1 MRLIIAATFLLA
13 IGTTSAQNFH
23 FKKIKNNT
31 DASFRGLSVV
41 NDKVAWIG
49 GSKGWLGVTK
59 DGGRTWDFSQLEGLE
74 EFSLRSVYAFDDQKA
89 IVANAG
95 SPANILITTDGGQ
108 HWKTVYSNENES
120 AFFDGID
127 FWNKDEGIIYG
138 DAIDG
143 KMLLL
148 RTTDGGSTW
157 NAIANA
163 PSLVEGEASFAA
175 SGTGIRC
182 VGKKKVVIATGGII
196 SRLWV
201 SEDNGENWNDIK
213 VPIIQGEKTTGI
225 YSMAIDG
232 SKIILVGGD
241 YTKPTVASKNHLMS
255 LDDGITWTKPES
267 RIRGYRECVEF
278 INKNTVLATGPTGT
292 DMSTDGGKS
301 WEGISDEEG
310 YHVVRQARNGSLII
324 IAGTNGQISIMEVK
338 KKKDKGH

>member
-1 MRLIIAATFLLA
+1 MRLILAAAFLIA
-13 IGTTSAQNFH
+13 IGTTSAQNFR
-23 FKKIKNNT
+23 FKKINNNT

-59 DGGRTWDFSQLEGLE
+59 DGGRSWDFAQLEGLE
-74 EFSLRSVYAFDDQKA
+74 EFSLRSVYAFDDQKV

-95 SPANILITTDGGQ
+95 SPANILLTVDGGVS
-108 HWKTVYSNENES
+108 WEKVYTNENEA

-157 NAIANA
+157 NTVANA
-163 PSLVEGEASFAA
+163 PLLVEGEASFAA

-182 VGKKKVVIATGGII
+182 IGKTKVVIATGGLT

-201 SEDNGENWNDIK
+201 SDDNGENWKDLN

-225 YSMAIDG
+225 YSIAVDG

-241 YTKPTVASKNHLMS
+241 YTKPTVAHKNHLLS
-255 LDDGITWTKPES
+255 SDNGVTWNKPETP
-267 RIRGYRECVEF
+267 IRGYRECVEF

-292 DMSTDGGKS
+292 DMSADDGQS

-310 YHVVRQARNGSLII
+310 YHVLRKARNGDLII
-324 IAGTNGQISIMEVK
+324 IAGANGLVSIVENK
-338 KKKDKGH
+338 KKKPKH